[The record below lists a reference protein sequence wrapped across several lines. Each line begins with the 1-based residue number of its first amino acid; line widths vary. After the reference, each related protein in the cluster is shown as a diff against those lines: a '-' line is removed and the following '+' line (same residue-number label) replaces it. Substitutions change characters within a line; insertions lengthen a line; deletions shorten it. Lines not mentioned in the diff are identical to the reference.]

1 MWTTVYL
8 ATGLEQ
14 AIKVEKQ
21 LKGEGFLVKKQLLYK
36 EGDENLYEILAP
48 DFEAN
53 EIHMA
58 LFDLGII

>member
-8 ATGLEQ
+8 ATSLEQ
-14 AIKVEKQ
+14 AIKIEEH
-21 LKGEGFLVKKQLLYK
+21 LKIEGFLVKKQLLYR
-36 EGDENLYEILAP
+36 EGDEDLYEILAP

-58 LFDLGII
+58 LFDLGIL